1 MPLYSVKVID
11 QQTARVEDIKLE
23 ASSVVDAQR
32 LLGDQGKMIVEIE
45 THEQFSMKMVME
57 KMPFLAVIF
66 APRISMKEK
75 VVLVQQLA
83 VLLQAGITL
92 VESLYLLE
100 QQAQAAHTQEVLK
113 QVRSDVVGGDSFSF
127 ALKRHPRDFDN
138 FFVKTIKAGE
148 ISGNMDIVAQRLSG
162 LLEKMMMLQAKIMM
176 AMMYPS
182 FTILVVI
189 GVVIVIMLVVVPNF
203 EKVFMSSGTELPL
216 PTQILVTSSRFFVR
230 FWWLI
235 FGMAAGGIAWFI
247 NFYRGVGKVVIDRF
261 ILRVPLVGTLFIK
274 LYVSRFIRT
283 LATLLAS
290 GVPMVEAVAS
300 SVDTIDNKQIHDSL
314 ESVKTTLIA
323 GTSTLSRL
331 MEKTGMIPK
340 MVYKMIAV
348 GEETGEMD
356 KMLNKAADIL
366 DREVDQVLETISKL
380 IEPLMIVVV
389 GGIVLFV
396 MMALYLPMFDL
407 SKAVK

>member
-1 MPLYSVKVID
+1 MPLFSVKVID
-11 QQTARVEDIKLE
+11 QQTARVEEIKLE
-23 ASSVVDAQR
+23 ASNVVDAQR
-32 LLGDQGKMIVEIE
+32 LLNDQGKMIVEIE
-45 THEQFSMKMVME
+45 THEQFSMKMVLE
-57 KMPFLAVIF
+57 KMPFLSVIF

-100 QQAQAAHTQEVLK
+100 QQAQAAHTQEVLR

-148 ISGNMDIVAQRLSG
+148 ISGNMDVVAQRLSG
-162 LLEKMMMLQAKIMM
+162 LLEKMMLLQAKIVM

-235 FGMAAGGIAWFI
+235 FGMAGGGIAWFI
-247 NFYRGVGKVVIDRF
+247 NFYRGVGKVVIDRL
-261 ILRVPLVGTLFIK
+261 ILRIPLVGTLFIK

-407 SKAVK
+407 SKAVQ